1 MSRNWGRDDP
11 VADAEDWASRED
23 ERPLLGYCEICGCEL
38 RGSSS
43 GWDAD
48 DGYEI
53 NGDYV
58 CADHLHE
65 YFKDQKIR

>member
-23 ERPLLGYCEICGCEL
+23 ERPLLGYCKICGCEL
-38 RGSSS
+38 RGSSN

-48 DGYEI
+48 DGYIIDNEL
-53 NGDYV
+53 V
-58 CADHLHE
+58 CDDCLREH
-65 YFKDQKIR
+65 FKEMRIK